1 MDITSYNYTE
11 LRTKF
16 WRDPNFS
23 GSQRSS
29 EEQELKYLYKY
40 SVLKVKIN
48 LYWGE
53 GSKFSNKADSIFS
66 YCGWWNSVM
75 AVLKWHTHLP
85 DCSAIQKKKKIIVW
99 RHKELWKKQNEF
111 SDKPSQTHAQ
121 KNLQNLQKNLQGK
134 IELSFLILAQPRAI
148 MFRIFLVLADNLL
161 NPRSFLTQ
169 SMH

>member
-85 DCSAIQKKKKIIVW
+85 DCSAIQKKKNHSLKTQGTLEKTEWV
-99 RHKELWKKQNEF
+99 LW
-111 SDKPSQTHAQ
+111 QTFPNTCPEKSTESTEKSTG
-121 KNLQNLQKNLQGK
+121 KNR
-134 IELSFLILAQPRAI
+134 IELSNPGTAQSHN
-148 MFRIFLVLADNLL
+148 VQNL
-161 NPRSFLTQ
+161 PGSGW
-169 SMH
+169 